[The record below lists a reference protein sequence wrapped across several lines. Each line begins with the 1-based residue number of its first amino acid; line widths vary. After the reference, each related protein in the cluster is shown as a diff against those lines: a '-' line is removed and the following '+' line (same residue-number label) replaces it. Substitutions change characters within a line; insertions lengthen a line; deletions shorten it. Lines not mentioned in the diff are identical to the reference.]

1 MILFILS
8 VYCFLLGVASKKHG
22 LYANVEA
29 WQKVVDEAKKHAHF
43 TNYAEP
49 ELTETELISVFDHVW
64 AELRAI
70 CSTIPEHHNVSV
82 AFDDRLLNPDEPDW
96 ENTLGYAYATEMLSG
111 GLWSSV
117 LSSQAGHDFAMSQG
131 ATHLGVM
138 RVARATPGGWFRGD
152 GACLYKFRLEDVLR
166 HEILHLIGISA
177 SIREGSDNSLY
188 VGSEYLGLCFP
199 GVFDR
204 AIRNKNGE
212 QVVGTSCEFT
222 AQLGQEALYVNDVQL
237 YQYEGDFL
245 PGSSISHLRSLD
257 AMMTPSIGY
266 CMPEGDKPLTTLDG
280 DVLASL
286 GIACDTS
293 LLASAV
299 DGRFTNPNFLAEAP
313 DEPDPIV
320 GEPDPPVAAPTDS
333 PSPSPGTVQTDDSD
347 PSDDPIQES
356 SHSSAYGAPA
366 AESTRYR
373 QLGAGALLVLL
384 VSAILAYPL

>member
-1 MILFILS
+1 MILLYLS
-8 VYCFLLGVASKKHG
+8 LYFVLFGVASAKHG
-22 LYANVEA
+22 LRANVEA
-29 WQKVVDEAKKHAHF
+29 WKKVVEEAQKHAHLV
-43 TNYAEP
+43 NYAEP
-49 ELTETELISVFDHVW
+49 ELTETELISVFDKVW

-82 AFDDRLLNPDEPDW
+82 AFDDRLLDPNEPNW
-96 ENTLGYAYATEMLSG
+96 KNTLGYAYATEMLQG
-111 GLWSSV
+111 GVWSSV

-131 ATHLGVM
+131 ATYLGVM
-138 RVARATPGGWFRGD
+138 RVARSTPGGWFRGD

-177 SIREGSDNSLY
+177 SIREASDGSLY
-188 VGSEYLGLCFP
+188 VGSEYLGVCFP
-199 GVFDR
+199 GMFDR
-204 AIRNKNGE
+204 AMRNANGE

-245 PGSSISHLRSLD
+245 PGTSISHLRSLD

-286 GIACDTS
+286 GIACDAS
-293 LLASAV
+293 LLVSAV
-299 DGRFTNPNFLAEAP
+299 DGRFTNPNFLPAVPEQSN
-313 DEPDPIV
+313 PIV
-320 GEPDPPVAAPTDS
+320 ENSDPPVAAPTDS
-333 PSPSPGTVQTDDSD
+333 PSPGTGQSDDSSN
-347 PSDDPIQES
+347 PADDPIQQS

-366 AESTRYR
+366 AESSRYH

-384 VSAILAYPL
+384 ATAILAYPP